1 MKSNLKLTI
10 ETSLINAVIEYA
22 AKHNLTVNELVERH
36 FKLITKHPKQ
46 KNLIDL
52 IEELEKPTI
61 NVETDLKELYYHQK
75 I

>member
-10 ETSLINAVIEYA
+10 ETSLLNAVIVYA

-36 FKLITKHPKQ
+36 FKLIFNLPKQ
-46 KNLIDL
+46 KNIIDL

-61 NVETDLKELYYHQK
+61 NVDTDLKELYYH
-75 I
+75 

>member
-10 ETSLINAVIEYA
+10 ETSLLNAVIVYA
-22 AKHNLTVNELVERH
+22 AKHNLTVNELVARH
-36 FKLITKHPKQ
+36 FKLITNLPKQ
-46 KNLIDL
+46 KNIIDL

-61 NVETDLKELYYHQK
+61 NVDTDLKELYYHQK